1 MKWEILI
8 VIPGGA
14 QKTFATQGLLTCRV
28 VSFGKRH
35 QQKIGIINELKA
47 FLHVWDVYLFTYINV
62 IEFWDSNTN
71 LC

>member
-14 QKTFATQGLLTCRV
+14 QKINLLHKAGGRV

-62 IEFWDSNTN
+62 IEFWYSNTN
-71 LC
+71 LY